1 MEDALNL
8 PDDVG
13 QLKRMV
19 ADYQQQVE
27 HLQSRLNLL
36 LAALYAPKSEKF
48 KNQFQGMLP
57 LPLPGIPDTK
67 PVETPVIE
75 IPAHSR
81 AKRGRKPLPD
91 HLPRVEITHD
101 VPEDQKVCSCGACLK
116 RIGEEVSEK
125 LDYVPAVMRVERHIR
140 PKYACPACDGAEGFP
155 VVHIAPVPPQII
167 PKGADASA
175 VLFSLV
181 ETAKANEIEPR
192 AYLQFLFERFPTAQ
206 TTEDMKALM
215 PQYLD
220 RSLLPRLPKPKPR
233 KKQGSCSYR

>member
-19 ADYQQQVE
+19 ADCQQQIE

-57 LPLPGIPDTK
+57 LPFLDIPSSK

-75 IPAHSR
+75 VPAHTR

-101 VPEDQKVCSCGACLK
+101 VPEDQKVCACGACLK

-140 PKYACPACDGAEGFP
+140 PKYACPACDGAEGMP
-155 VVHIAPVPPQII
+155 VVRIAPVPPQII
-167 PKGADASA
+167 PKGIA
-175 VLFSLV
+175 
-181 ETAKANEIEPR
+181 R
-192 AYLQFLFERFPTAQ
+192 
-206 TTEDMKALM
+206 ALM